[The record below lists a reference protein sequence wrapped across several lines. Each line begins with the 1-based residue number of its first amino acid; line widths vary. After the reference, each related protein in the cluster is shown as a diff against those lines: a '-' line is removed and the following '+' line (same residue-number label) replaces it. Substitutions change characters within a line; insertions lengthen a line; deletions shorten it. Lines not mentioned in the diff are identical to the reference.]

1 MHGRRPPNRAPW
13 PLVIACLVPFL
24 GWALSGCSASSAPT
38 KSEATLQIA
47 PGHTAIVPYCNGET
61 AKITEPRRAGAPAP
75 AAIYLHGGSWVGGD
89 FDTGGFLIDRIGP
102 ALNARGFVTVA
113 VDYRLGPRE
122 RWPAQIV
129 DAKCAVRFL
138 RANAEA
144 LRVDP
149 NEIGVWGHSAGGHL
163 AALVGTA
170 PPSAGWD
177 TGADALESSRVEAVV
192 DLAGPSDLTSLGGAG
207 YPGAVQR
214 NFISLL
220 GPASP
225 TQIAAELSKASPI
238 TYVSRGDPPFLVVHA
253 DDDPIVP
260 FAQSVGLVR
269 ALRGAGV
276 PTTLVTVHGGGHS
289 LASAGGLP
297 DPSAI
302 VAIVVRFFTDELE
315 PSGS

>member
-1 MHGRRPPNRAPW
+1 MPS
-13 PLVIACLVPFL
+13 VP
-24 GWALSGCSASSAPT
+24 SASFGPMPKRCASIRT
-38 KSEATLQIA
+38 RS
-47 PGHTAIVPYCNGET
+47 
-61 AKITEPRRAGAPAP
+61 
-75 AAIYLHGGSWVGGD
+75 GSG
-89 FDTGGFLIDRIGP
+89 
-102 ALNARGFVTVA
+102 
-113 VDYRLGPRE
+113 
-122 RWPAQIV
+122 
-129 DAKCAVRFL
+129 
-138 RANAEA
+138 
-144 LRVDP
+144 
-149 NEIGVWGHSAGGHL
+149 
-163 AALVGTA
+163 GTA
-170 PPSAGWD
+170 PAGIWPPWL
-177 TGADALESSRVEAVV
+177 ALHRRRPVGTPEPTRSESSRVEAVV